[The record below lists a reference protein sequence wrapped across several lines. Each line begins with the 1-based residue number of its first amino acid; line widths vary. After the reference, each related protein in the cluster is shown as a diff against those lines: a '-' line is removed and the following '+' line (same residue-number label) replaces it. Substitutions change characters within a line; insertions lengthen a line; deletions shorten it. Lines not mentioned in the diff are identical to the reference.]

1 MKDCA
6 VILASFLTA
15 CLAVEVQFG
24 GRVSLPC
31 NSSAYGRGEL
41 DVQWEAMGKDVAFFQ
56 DGQLVS
62 GSGYEGRLE
71 LQISQALE
79 GDFSL
84 TLNHA
89 VMSDSDMYECL
100 WQGKRSISTVILKV
114 LPPSFPELHTMVR
127 EGEDVTLPCYANIP
141 KNKPLEKMFIQWLK
155 DDKEVLLLS
164 SGEITTKSINGHLE
178 LPPTEDLKQGIL
190 SLNINAVTV
199 SDQGVYRCLY
209 RAVDFETPKSG
220 DPETYTLRVLESTW
234 MEEAFNVTEMT
245 SLSSSTET
253 TELTTSTNG
262 DATTAQDT
270 GTASTPWME
279 EAFNV
284 TEMTSLSSSTETT
297 ELTTST
303 NGNATTAQDT
313 ATVTSE
319 MLPQSNTTIDFTWF
333 IDDAS
338 EGGTTIQDTTEEI
351 LPEPSPTADV
361 FGFIVDNSA
370 DSTTIQD
377 TEGVISQIHPQPS
390 PTAHLIGFIADN
402 SADSTTVEDTVEETI
417 PHPSRTKDF
426 AGLVADSR
434 DDINGGQDLLEGEGE
449 SFELV
454 LDEKVPWV
462 RIGIISGVLLVTAAL
477 MGTLLALG
485 KL

>member
-114 LPPSFPELHTMVR
+114 L
-127 EGEDVTLPCYANIP
+127 
-141 KNKPLEKMFIQWLK
+141 Q
-155 DDKEVLLLS
+155 
-164 SGEITTKSINGHLE
+164 
-178 LPPTEDLKQGIL
+178 
-190 SLNINAVTV
+190 
-199 SDQGVYRCLY
+199 
-209 RAVDFETPKSG
+209 
-220 DPETYTLRVLESTW
+220 STW